1 MAQEKSSSGLFSSI
15 FLTHLVLVLHGLVIV
30 GLALL
35 VVFFRGVV
43 NYLPWI
49 VGGGILLVLLSAWYA
64 WYRLRR
70 SQKGLR
76 DLLNDPVLQ
85 GRAVEISFLGGV
97 ASLRLGQ
104 PGSAHVEVPV
114 LEAPAYDPA
123 PQLEDP
129 ESQRLRELSRLV
141 KLREAGHI
149 SDEEYDI
156 LKKGFFDDHLR
167 SDSDQS
173 RVI

>member
-1 MAQEKSSSGLFSSI
+1 MAQEKSSNGLFSGI
-15 FLTHLVLVLHGLVIV
+15 FLTHLILVLHGLVIV

-43 NYLPWI
+43 TYLPWI
-49 VGGGILLVLLSAWYA
+49 VGGGIMLLLLSAWYV
-64 WYRLRR
+64 WRRLRR

-104 PGSAHVEVPV
+104 PGSAHVQMPV
-114 LEAPAYDPA
+114 LEAPDYEPA
-123 PQLEDP
+123 PQLEAP

-149 SDEEYDI
+149 SDEEYRL
-156 LKKGFFDDHLR
+156 LKKGLLDELPADLEQPRFN
-167 SDSDQS
+167 
-173 RVI
+173 